1 MMMACQCLICYKNL
15 CIHIMP
21 PLANSAQE
29 KSLKVGKILYVTLCE
44 AHGKKPSLLIMTTH
58 FVV

>member
-1 MMMACQCLICYKNL
+1 
-15 CIHIMP
+15 MP